1 MRLPDSTS
9 LTNAVWSSYSEWAIW
24 QSPWYEMRLSAP
36 AVLLPE
42 DSPDGLWHLF
52 AHSWMGIEHYSSP
65 SGFDWSKVSLVALR
79 GHYPSLYRERNT
91 WHLVYESHD
100 RDYSGS
106 IRLDRKRTISRI
118 WMMSSSDLRNW
129 SSPQMILSAADVP
142 YASDFSVPRLAHP
155 QIVPWE
161 GGYRLYFTASELKM
175 YDSGQKA
182 SACLSYACSG
192 FINADYEVRQ
202 KPVLRLDPDDRH
214 ADLAPGAFS
223 FVACPDALMAF
234 QSAYSFDE
242 EAGRSRSGLLEVK
255 RESFDFYILRSDDLP
270 TQRDTRA
277 VIEIISPVLTDAR
290 YRWKGIYNKG
300 GATIDFY
307 MQDEEFKRQM
317 VEDKIAFAS
326 GMCIECVLEITRR
339 LSELG
344 EVINVSYT
352 VTTVIRTRF
361 GGMEIITPQGKRHLK
376 KMEAEKM
383 QLSLFD

>member
-182 SACLSYACSG
+182 SACLG
-192 FINADYEVRQ
+192 
-202 KPVLRLDPDDRH
+202 
-214 ADLAPGAFS
+214 
-223 FVACPDALMAF
+223 
-234 QSAYSFDE
+234 
-242 EAGRSRSGLLEVK
+242 
-255 RESFDFYILRSDDLP
+255 
-270 TQRDTRA
+270 
-277 VIEIISPVLTDAR
+277 
-290 YRWKGIYNKG
+290 
-300 GATIDFY
+300 
-307 MQDEEFKRQM
+307 
-317 VEDKIAFAS
+317 
-326 GMCIECVLEITRR
+326 TRR
-339 LSELG
+339 LQLRRLPRCPDGLPERLQLRRGGRPQPLLDLAAELARRRG
-344 EVINVSYT
+344 FQLCAPSDELARRRLGQPID
-352 VTTVIRTRF
+352 
-361 GGMEIITPQGKRHLK
+361 HLL
-376 KMEAEKM
+376 
-383 QLSLFD
+383 LSLLPAQRGQLVLLLLGQRQGPR

>member
-161 GGYRLYFTASELKM
+161 GGYRLYFTASELKL

-202 KPVLRLDPDDRH
+202 KPEHDARCSADRCHCAAFGTVLLHDVHEIFLGCQVGRAGHSSRENHDVVLPRAFKISRSLEFTVSHIGYDNHVVCARDVLVVMDRYHPDID
-214 ADLAPGAFS
+214 AAS
-223 FVACPDALMAF
+223 FKHI
-234 QSAYSFDE
+234 
-242 EAGRSRSGLLEVK
+242 GRSQRLGLLETVGEK
-255 RESFDFYILRSDDLP
+255 HVHPFHSYNVLLISMILYASTMSP
-270 TQRDTRA
+270 TLMSLYPEMFSPQSMPVATSLTSSLNLLRDPS
-277 VIEIISPVLTDAR
+277 SPV
-290 YRWKGIYNKG
+290 
-300 GATIDFY
+300 
-307 MQDEEFKRQM
+307 
-317 VEDKIAFAS
+317 
-326 GMCIECVLEITRR
+326 
-339 LSELG
+339 
-344 EVINVSYT
+344 
-352 VTTVIRTRF
+352 
-361 GGMEIITPQGKRHLK
+361 
-376 KMEAEKM
+376 
-383 QLSLFD
+383 